1 MNSKIILLSMAVIAT
16 GLFAMPTTLS
26 LFAGQHSFVAPD
38 NVTCQKCHQDI
49 YDSIQSGNMHKNL
62 GDGSAWNSGTNNNA
76 LGICVGCHRVSDTFT
91 NVTGIP
97 SAAPNRGTGFFNQS
111 PDTLGFGGTHTMVVT
126 LECRQCHS
134 DVPNQFLD
142 ANETHQPFY
151 LEALNGT
158 TNYTIPLKGANE
170 ACLGC
175 HSHTVVTLNWT
186 RPTGYNVNITEN
198 SSHKYILAF
207 SQNTTTQTN
216 ITSGQ

>member
-38 NVTCQKCHQDI
+38 NVTCAKCHQDI
-49 YDSIQSGNMHKNL
+49 YDSIQSSDMHRSVGTAGL
-62 GDGSAWNSGTNNNA
+62 AWNDPANANA
-76 LGICVGCHRVSDTFT
+76 LGICVGCHRVSDTYT

-97 SAAPNRGTGFFNQS
+97 SNSLGYFNTTPTS
-111 PDTLGFGGTHTMVVT
+111 LGYGNTHTMVVT
-126 LECRQCHS
+126 LECVQCH
-134 DVPNQFLD
+134 DQVPGKFLD